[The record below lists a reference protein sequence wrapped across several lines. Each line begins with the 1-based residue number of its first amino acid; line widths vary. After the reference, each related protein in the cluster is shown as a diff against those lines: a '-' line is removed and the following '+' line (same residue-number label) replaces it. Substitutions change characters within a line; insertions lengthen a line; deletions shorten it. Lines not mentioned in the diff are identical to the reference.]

1 VSCKL
6 CSLHSHITIFSS
18 RFFMWLCQLQT
29 LQASQPHYYFLI
41 TLSPLRLCEL
51 QTLQASQPHHYF
63 LITLFGVAVS
73 AANFAGFTATSL
85 FSDHAFLCGCVSCK
99 LCGLHSHITIFSSR
113 FPLCGCVSCKLC
125 SHHSHIT
132 IFSSRF
138 LVWLCQLQTL
148 QASQPHNYFIITL
161 FGVAVSAANFAVFT
175 ATSLFSHHAFWC
187 GCASCKLCS
196 LHSHIRFS
204 HYPFFCGC
212 VSCKL
217 CSHHSHILYIIRYSA
232 PKTVLSI
239 IGIKLFRSA

>member
-6 CSLHSHITIFSS
+6 CRLHSHITIFSS

-113 FPLCGCVSCKLC
+113 F
-125 SHHSHIT
+125 
-132 IFSSRF
+132 

-161 FGVAVSAANFAVFT
+161 FYVAV
-175 ATSLFSHHAFWC
+175 
-187 GCASCKLCS
+187 
-196 LHSHIRFS
+196 
-204 HYPFFCGC
+204 
-212 VSCKL
+212 
-217 CSHHSHILYIIRYSA
+217 
-232 PKTVLSI
+232 
-239 IGIKLFRSA
+239 